1 MCYRISALPEV
12 KVTEYI
18 PKRQDQNHHFTREHT
33 SCWDALIIKWSSH
46 SFKDIYSSQTL
57 CSREMQLCLVLDLV
71 KQSAKYS
78 TIKIRLL
85 KIHVKT
91 HNRSPYYSVL
101 VFFSLYLGFLVSKNV
116 AWFFIGFFFQPDQCL
131 CMSMPG
137 LNFSN
142 LVSYSSMANTWQSN
156 YLKKG
161 KSKQRN
167 QQQSIY
173 ATFKPQTHC

>member
-1 MCYRISALPEV
+1 MCFRISALSVV
-12 KVTEYI
+12 KVTQYT
-18 PKRQDQNHHFTREHT
+18 PNRQGKNHHFTREHN
-33 SCWDALIIKWSSH
+33 SCRDALIIKWSSH
-46 SFKDIYSSQTL
+46 SFKDIYSTQTL
-57 CSREMQLCLVLDLV
+57 YSREMQLLLVLDLV

-85 KIHVKT
+85 KIHVKN
-91 HNRSPYYSVL
+91 HNRSLYYSVL

-116 AWFFIGFFFQPDQCL
+116 AVFLFSQSDQCL
-131 CMSMPG
+131 CMSMPA

>member
-1 MCYRISALPEV
+1 MLQNCSLVWGESHTIHSQE
-12 KVTEYI
+12 T
-18 PKRQDQNHHFTREHT
+18 RQEPSFHQRT
-33 SCWDALIIKWSSH
+33 WLLLDALIIKWSSC
-46 SFKDIYSSQTL
+46 SFKDIYSTQTL
-57 CSREMQLCLVLDLV
+57 CSKEIQLFLLLDLV

-85 KIHVKT
+85 KIHIKT
-91 HNRSPYYSVL
+91 HNRSLYYSLL
-101 VFFSLYLGFLVSKNV
+101 VFFSLYLRFVASKNV
-116 AWFFIGFFFQPDQCL
+116 ACLLFFFSWSDQCL
-131 CMSMPG
+131 CMAMPG
-137 LNFSN
+137 LNSSN

-161 KSKQRN
+161 KSKQCN

>member
-1 MCYRISALPEV
+1 MCFRISALSEV
-12 KVTEYI
+12 KVTEYT
-18 PKRQDQNHHFTREHT
+18 PKRQDKNHHFTREHG
-33 SCWDALIIKWSSH
+33 SCWDALIIKWFSH
-46 SFKDIYSSQTL
+46 SFKDIYSNQTL
-57 CSREMQLCLVLDLV
+57 RSREMQLCLVLDLV

-91 HNRSPYYSVL
+91 HNRSLYNSVL
-101 VFFSLYLGFLVSKNV
+101 VFFSLYLEFLVSKNV
-116 AWFFIGFFFQPDQCL
+116 ACFFFFFQSDQCL

-137 LNFSN
+137 LNFNN